1 MRDPYEVLGIQ
12 RGASEDEIK
21 KAYRAKCKRWHPD
34 LNPNDPTAEEHFKE
48 VQAAYDAIT
57 KGETGP
63 QMGGGYGGA
72 YGQQSGPSYG
82 GYQQGY
88 QQNGYSNGDFG
99 DFGFGYDPFGFGF
112 GFGGNYQQQR
122 GPGYNGADTPEMQ
135 AARNF
140 IVNQRYPEAR
150 RVLDGITVRTARWY
164 YLSSLANQGL
174 GNSIDALQDARRA
187 VAMAR
192 LAPQPALRA
201 SAEAYA
207 TLVRGVPEL
216 VLMLLV
222 FYGGQGLVGGALEAL
237 GLPPVEI
244 DQFMAGVFT
253 LGFIYG
259 AYLSETFR
267 GALLGVPPG
276 QWEAGLAY
284 GMGRGRVFWR
294 LILPQAARLAL
305 PGLTNNWLVLLK
317 STALVSIIGLSDLVK
332 AAQNAGKSTS
342 EPLYF
347 LILAGLVYLVITTL
361 SNRIFKRLERRYNL
375 GIKGMAR

>member
-63 QMGGGYGGA
+63 QMGGGYGSA

-82 GYQQGY
+82 SYQQGY

-150 RVLDGITVRTARWY
+150 RA
-164 YLSSLANQGL
+164 AQMEP
-174 GNSIDALQDARRA
+174 GNTEYQMNLRNLQDPGRTYRTQTTYA
-187 VAMAR
+187 
-192 LAPQPALRA
+192 QP
-201 SAEAYA
+201 
-207 TLVRGVPEL
+207 GG
-216 VLMLLV
+216 LMRWCWSMILLNLLCNCCC
-222 FYGGQGLVGGALEAL
+222 GGGWGWR
-237 GLPPVEI
+237 
-244 DQFMAGVFT
+244 
-253 LGFIYG
+253 
-259 AYLSETFR
+259 FR
-267 GALLGVPPG
+267 
-276 QWEAGLAY
+276 
-284 GMGRGRVFWR
+284 M
-294 LILPQAARLAL
+294 
-305 PGLTNNWLVLLK
+305 
-317 STALVSIIGLSDLVK
+317 
-332 AAQNAGKSTS
+332 
-342 EPLYF
+342 
-347 LILAGLVYLVITTL
+347 
-361 SNRIFKRLERRYNL
+361 
-375 GIKGMAR
+375 